1 VDRTAFLQSTLAL
14 YFGFG
19 SERAAIERESPN
31 LNFDMTEVP
40 QGSGATIRRD
50 YGEFYA
56 FAIPRGSKNPN
67 GAYAIATLFGNA
79 ENAKL
84 IADAMGAAPVH
95 RAQISATGGDLYKGI
110 LYQAALI
117 ARGWLDPDPEGSASV
132 FKQMVE
138 EAMTSQGRLQQIIND
153 AAHRLQALF

>member
-1 VDRTAFLQSTLAL
+1 MA
-14 YFGFG
+14 
-19 SERAAIERESPN
+19 
-31 LNFDMTEVP
+31 EVP

-67 GAYAIATLFGNA
+67 GAYAVAALFGNA
-79 ENAKL
+79 QNAKM
-84 IADAMGAAPVH
+84 IADGMGAAPVH
-95 RAQISATGGDLYKGI
+95 RAQMSATGGDLYKGI

-132 FKQMVE
+132 FRQMVE
-138 EAMTSQGRLQQIIND
+138 EAMTSEGRLQQIIND